1 MDEILGKD
9 YMAPKENRKKK
20 WGTLIDRITEQ

>member
-1 MDEILGKD
+1 MDELLSKD
-9 YMAPKENRKKK
+9 YLAPKENRKKK